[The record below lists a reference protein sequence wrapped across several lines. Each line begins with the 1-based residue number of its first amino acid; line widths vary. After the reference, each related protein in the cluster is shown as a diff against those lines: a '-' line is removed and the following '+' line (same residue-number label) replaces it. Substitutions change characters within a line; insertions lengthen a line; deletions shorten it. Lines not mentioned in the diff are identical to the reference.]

1 MGHMLTRWDQLM
13 VEEKEGN
20 YIIGLL
26 ACDTHN
32 WVTGMRAVNG

>member
-1 MGHMLTRWDQLM
+1 M
-13 VEEKEGN
+13 VEEKEG
-20 YIIGLL
+20 IIGLL